1 MKKLFFT
8 TLIINLFI
16 VVNAQDNYAT
26 GIAHYNS
33 KNYPAAII
41 DLTKV
46 IEVDKKGDVVP
57 ALYIRAQCKNKLED
71 YRGAL
76 IDYNTIL
83 LISAE
88 NKSEKLAV
96 VYLDRG
102 RVNAILGNY
111 NDAEQDFTEA
121 IELKKSYAE
130 AFINRGIIR
139 INFLEQ
145 KEKGC
150 LDFSRAGELGI
161 TKAYELIKEQ
171 CH

>member
-1 MKKLFFT
+1 MKKLFLT

-46 IEVDKKGDVVP
+46 IEIDKKGNVVT
-57 ALYIRAQCKNKLED
+57 ALYYRAQCKNKLED

-76 IDYNTIL
+76 IDFNMVL

-88 NKSEKLAV
+88 HKSEELAA

-102 RVNAILGNY
+102 RVNAILENY
-111 NDAEQDFTEA
+111 NESEQDFTEA
-121 IELKKSYAE
+121 IELKNSYAE
-130 AFINRGIIR
+130 AFINRGVIR
-139 INFLEQ
+139 INFLEK

-150 LDFSRAGELGI
+150 IDFSRAGELGI
-161 TKAYELIKEQ
+161 TKAYELIKEYCQ
-171 CH
+171 

>member
-76 IDYNTIL
+76 IDYNTVL

-88 NKSEKLAV
+88 NKVLF
-96 VYLDRG
+96 
-102 RVNAILGNY
+102 LGLNKFPM
-111 NDAEQDFTEA
+111 D
-121 IELKKSYAE
+121 I
-130 AFINRGIIR
+130 
-139 INFLEQ
+139 
-145 KEKGC
+145 
-150 LDFSRAGELGI
+150 
-161 TKAYELIKEQ
+161 LIKLL
-171 CH
+171 

>member
-8 TLIINLFI
+8 TLIINLFT
-16 VVNAQDNYAT
+16 VVFAQDNYAT
-26 GIAHYNS
+26 GMAHYDS
-33 KNYPAAII
+33 ENYTAAIR

-46 IEVDKKGDVVP
+46 IEVDQKGNVVP
-57 ALYIRAQCKNKLED
+57 ALYIRAQCKNRLED

-76 IDYNTIL
+76 IDYNTVL

-102 RVNAILGNY
+102 RVNALLKNY
-111 NDAEQDFTEA
+111 NEAEQDFTEA
-121 IELKKSYAE
+121 IELKNSYAQ

-139 INFLEQ
+139 INFLGK

-161 TKAYELIKEQ
+161 TEAYELIKEQ

>member
-1 MKKLFFT
+1 M
-8 TLIINLFI
+8 
-16 VVNAQDNYAT
+16 
-26 GIAHYNS
+26 
-33 KNYPAAII
+33 
-41 DLTKV
+41 
-46 IEVDKKGDVVP
+46 
-57 ALYIRAQCKNKLED
+57 
-71 YRGAL
+71 
-76 IDYNTIL
+76 
-83 LISAE
+83 SAE

-102 RVNAILGNY
+102 RVNAILENY